1 MNPKAAGISTKS
13 ADQMDMND
21 RMAGYKSIDIR
32 EMDRGIADAERKLE
46 AFKLVHEKA
55 DREEIK
61 KESQSTESEGKR
73 LKKEF
78 VDSMDSLVGYLEE
91 MKETNVRD
99 IRAARTAKLTGKILE
114 NTKNRRDMR

>member
-1 MNPKAAGISTKS
+1 VNPKAAGISTKS